1 MIKLQMLGL
10 LEESGFEQD
19 NRVFYG
25 GGKCPTLRANN
36 ARVNVLT
43 RQNSV
48 EVIGQMDNTI
58 DHTFESANRVYSR
71 YGVCPTIPTCAG
83 GGIQPKVIEARNMK
97 YVIRKLTPKE
107 CFRLMNYTDADYN
120 RAAEV
125 NSKTQLYKQAGNAIV
140 KSCLMAIFSQLN
152 IKGVK
157 PWNEMTVQERQELVN
172 GKN

>member
-1 MIKLQMLGL
+1 MIQVLNKITVYY
-10 LEESGFEQD
+10 
-19 NRVFYG
+19 RG
-25 GGKCPTLRANN
+25 GCPTLRANN

-43 RQNSV
+43 LTNEV

-83 GGIQPKVIEARNMK
+83 GGIQPKVTEVRNMK
-97 YVIRKLTPKE
+97 YMIRKLTPKE
-107 CFRLMNYTDADYN
+107 CFRLMNYTDEDYD
-120 RAAEV
+120 RAAAV
-125 NSKTQLYKQAGNAIV
+125 NSNTQLYKQAGNAIV

-157 PWNEMTVQERQELVN
+157 PWNEMTVEERQRLVN
-172 GKN
+172 SKENKKYEQCYK

>member
-10 LEESGFEQD
+10 LEESGFEQE
-19 NRVFYG
+19 NRVFWG
-25 GGKCPTLRANN
+25 GCPTLRANN

>member
-10 LEESGFEQD
+10 LEESGFEQE
-19 NRVFYG
+19 NRVFWG
-25 GGKCPTLRANN
+25 GCPTLRANN

-83 GGIQPKVIEARNMK
+83 GGFNQ
-97 YVIRKLTPKE
+97 
-107 CFRLMNYTDADYN
+107 RL
-120 RAAEV
+120 
-125 NSKTQLYKQAGNAIV
+125 
-140 KSCLMAIFSQLN
+140 
-152 IKGVK
+152 
-157 PWNEMTVQERQELVN
+157 
-172 GKN
+172 